1 MSDRLRKAGLVKVKP
16 VEAPKPPEAAVAP
29 LARVT
34 PTPPEPIAKPATKAL
49 PARSFSSN
57 AYSLVFPALS
67 DSTSVIFA
75 LTSTIDL
82 GASYELNV
90 TPNGDKFKV
99 EISPKSGNTPIA
111 VTPDAREIVDATIE
125 LAKGQSAQL
134 YVSRAGSLDKLEL
147 DVAEDVSAKITEV
160 ESLKAGKT
168 REYAFDENDIAG
180 KAILLESGER
190 LVYVKE
196 HDALHIF
203 DREGKVESLT
213 ASTTDGWVKEVGL
226 YKVWYDPRDPEYLI
240 TVGHT
245 EELAKVKEVEAR
257 EIKFSDTEVALGATK
272 GMMKFKVADEEIRV
286 HVTVDAD
293 GKLTAESKTNSRSGG
308 MEVEEND
315 GTIRITNI
323 FGRRPSSHTQVN
335 EVWNAQKGTHIE
347 ILGSTLT
354 EFRIIW
360 NKIKGIAHIT
370 TYAPGLDNLVC
381 VLDSKLGTEVSN
393 RSDRSNFSYKGKNY
407 ELNVTSNQVM
417 LAQVQAPQPTPR
429 PVGPAAT
436 VAGSPSARR
445 EEPKVVVDDGK
456 KATAPP
462 LKGAERVGSGARTQ
476 VIPAA
481 KDPKDAIEADDEEE
495 AGQPQPTGNRKVV
508 GLIAGVALAFGLTYG
523 VVRSYLKAPEQIAQ
537 TTPDSAVVIAP
548 PPAPTIPAPPP
559 VIASPPVVTPP
570 AVAADSG
577 VVTVRDATADTTPV
591 RRRRSSG
598 SSGGFGNFE
607 GM

>member
-34 PTPPEPIAKPATKAL
+34 PTPPEPIAKPATK
-49 PARSFSSN
+49 
-57 AYSLVFPALS
+57 
-67 DSTSVIFA
+67 
-75 LTSTIDL
+75 TIDL

-90 TPNGDKFKV
+90 TPNGDEFKV

-168 REYAFDENDIAG
+168 REHAFSESDITG
-180 KAILLESGER
+180 KAIFLESGER
-190 LVYVKE
+190 IVYVKE
-196 HDALHIF
+196 YDALHIF
-203 DREGKVESLT
+203 DKEGKVESLT
-213 ASTTDGWVKEVGL
+213 ASTTGEWVKEVGL

-245 EELAKVKEVEAR
+245 EELAKVREVEAR
-257 EIKFSDTEVALGATK
+257 EIKFSDTERTFGATK

-286 HVTVDAD
+286 HVTVDAN
-293 GKLTAESKTNSRSGG
+293 GKLTSESKTNSSGRG
-308 MEVEEND
+308 IELEEND

-323 FGRRPSSHTQVN
+323 FGRRPSSHTQIN
-335 EVWNAQKGTHIE
+335 EVWNAQSGTHIE
-347 ILGSTLT
+347 ILGSGLT
-354 EFRIIW
+354 DLKIVW
-360 NKIKGIAHIT
+360 NKIKGIAHVT

-417 LAQVQAPQPTPR
+417 LAQVQAPQPAPR
-429 PVGPAAT
+429 SVGPAAT
-436 VAGSPSARR
+436 VSGSPSARR
-445 EEPKVVVDDGK
+445 EEPKIVVDDGK

-462 LKGAERVGSGARTQ
+462 PKGAERAESGAKTQ

-481 KDPKDAIEADDEEE
+481 KDPREAIEADDEGEPE
-495 AGQPQPTGNRKVV
+495 RTENTGRRVAV
-508 GLIAGVALAFGLTYG
+508 LVAGVALVFGLTYG
-523 VVRSYLKAPEQIAQ
+523 LVRSYLKAPESQQ
-537 TTPDSAVVIAP
+537 TTQTTSDAAVVIAP
-548 PPAPTIPAPPP
+548 PPTPTIPAPAP
-559 VIASPPVVTPP
+559 VIAPPPAVTPP

-577 VVTVRDATADTTPV
+577 VVAVRDAAVDAPP

>member
-34 PTPPEPIAKPATKAL
+34 PTPPEPIAKPATK
-49 PARSFSSN
+49 
-57 AYSLVFPALS
+57 
-67 DSTSVIFA
+67 
-75 LTSTIDL
+75 TIDL

-168 REYAFDENDIAG
+168 REHAFSERDITG

-213 ASTTDGWVKEVGL
+213 ASTTDEWVKEVGL

-240 TVGHT
+240 TVGHIS
-245 EELAKVKEVEAR
+245 EISKVKEVEAR

-293 GKLTAESKTNSRSGG
+293 GKLTSESKTNSRSRG

-315 GTIRITNI
+315 GTIRITSI
-323 FGRRPSSHTQVN
+323 FGRRPSS
-335 EVWNAQKGTHIE
+335 
-347 ILGSTLT
+347 
-354 EFRIIW
+354 
-360 NKIKGIAHIT
+360 
-370 TYAPGLDNLVC
+370 
-381 VLDSKLGTEVSN
+381 
-393 RSDRSNFSYKGKNY
+393 
-407 ELNVTSNQVM
+407 
-417 LAQVQAPQPTPR
+417 
-429 PVGPAAT
+429 
-436 VAGSPSARR
+436 
-445 EEPKVVVDDGK
+445 
-456 KATAPP
+456 
-462 LKGAERVGSGARTQ
+462 
-476 VIPAA
+476 
-481 KDPKDAIEADDEEE
+481 
-495 AGQPQPTGNRKVV
+495 
-508 GLIAGVALAFGLTYG
+508 
-523 VVRSYLKAPEQIAQ
+523 
-537 TTPDSAVVIAP
+537 
-548 PPAPTIPAPPP
+548 
-559 VIASPPVVTPP
+559 
-570 AVAADSG
+570 
-577 VVTVRDATADTTPV
+577 
-591 RRRRSSG
+591 
-598 SSGGFGNFE
+598 
-607 GM
+607 